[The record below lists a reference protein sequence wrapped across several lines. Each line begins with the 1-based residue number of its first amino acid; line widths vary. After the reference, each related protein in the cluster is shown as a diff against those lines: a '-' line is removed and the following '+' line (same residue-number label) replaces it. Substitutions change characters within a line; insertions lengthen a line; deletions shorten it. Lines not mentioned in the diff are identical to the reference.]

1 VIPDDDGSMLVRR
14 HRRRRRSS
22 RRVGAAVGAV
32 VDGRLDLS
40 TLGGLREREPR

>member
-1 VIPDDDGSMLVRR
+1 MLGFAAAFGGLGALAVVALLGV
-14 HRRRRRSS
+14 
-22 RRVGAAVGAV
+22 VGAAVGAV